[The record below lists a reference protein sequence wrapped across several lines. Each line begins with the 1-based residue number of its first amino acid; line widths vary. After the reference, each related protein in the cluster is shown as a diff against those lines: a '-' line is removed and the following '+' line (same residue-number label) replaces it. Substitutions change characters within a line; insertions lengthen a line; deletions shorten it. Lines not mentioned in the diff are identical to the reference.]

1 MCWVLVGE
9 CEGEVKRLEVERTR
23 LLNRVKEIDM
33 DIQRVGAPACATL
46 IIAVVAFTSSAS
58 ATTLHFLTHTHTFQ
72 LTELSEALRWDA
84 QVKLAASSVG
94 QYTRTLREVNGVRV
108 TLGLPPLLECDV
120 SVQARKRGAGDEKS
134 VCVVVTC

>member
-1 MCWVLVGE
+1 MLVGE

-23 LLNRVKEIDM
+23 LLNRVKEIDL

-58 ATTLHFLTHTHTFQ
+58 TTTLHFLTHTHTFQ

-120 SVQARKRGAGDEKS
+120 SVQARKRGAGNEKS

>member
-1 MCWVLVGE
+1 MLVGE

-120 SVQARKRGAGDEKS
+120 SVQARKRGAGNEKS

>member
-1 MCWVLVGE
+1 M
-9 CEGEVKRLEVERTR
+9 
-23 LLNRVKEIDM
+23 
-33 DIQRVGAPACATL
+33 
-46 IIAVVAFTSSAS
+46 
-58 ATTLHFLTHTHTFQ
+58 
-72 LTELSEALRWDA
+72 TELSESLRWDA

-94 QYTRTLREVNGVRV
+94 QYTKTLREVNGVRV